1 MTVKIQSQVDHDMTL
16 YRFQRTA
23 EVNAPI
29 EDWSPSS
36 GHADRAVFIVA
47 VLCAIGLVLL

>member
-1 MTVKIQSQVDHDMTL
+1 MKIQSQCDHNMTL

-36 GHADRAVFIVA
+36 IVSDRAVFIVA
-47 VLCAIGLVLL
+47 ALCAVGLIFI

>member
-1 MTVKIQSQVDHDMTL
+1 MKIRSQCDHDITL
-16 YRFQRTA
+16 YRFQRSA

-36 GHADRAVFIVA
+36 EAHDRLVGIVA
-47 VLCAIGLVLL
+47 ALCAVGLIFL